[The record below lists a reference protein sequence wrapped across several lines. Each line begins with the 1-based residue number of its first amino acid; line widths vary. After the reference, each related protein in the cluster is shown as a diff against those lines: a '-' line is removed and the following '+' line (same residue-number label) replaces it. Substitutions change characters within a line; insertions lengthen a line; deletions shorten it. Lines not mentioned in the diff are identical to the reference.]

1 MKRIYRFVAVFLSLF
16 LALSVNVFA
25 YDPVNSGINYTHT
38 ANGIVYTNTA
48 NINLDAVNGALN
60 LVPEGIRNLC
70 NKEGVKIY
78 YTAGISRAERNYY
91 GVTITPTVT
100 YYNGSYKIASIDQR
114 VRIYVYDDAPFN
126 TTIPHEFGHALDTIS
141 GYNTGKYIGEYGISS
156 SAEWQRLMAANKSA
170 LMSIDSHA
178 AYTVPIDNDEPFAEA
193 FRLYCT
199 NPNGLKNAC
208 PDVYNFI
215 AAQVAKYSPA
225 SKALTK
231 NNFDYKAYA
240 DTYPDLKAA
249 FGYDKDA
256 LWNHY
261 NNFGKKEGRTAN
273 AVQ

>member
-16 LALSVNVFA
+16 MALSVNVFA
-25 YDPVNSGINYTHT
+25 YDPVNSGINYTQT
-38 ANGIVYTNTA
+38 ANGMVYTNTA
-48 NINLDAVNGALN
+48 NINLDAINGALN

-91 GVTITPTVT
+91 ARTITPNVT
-100 YYNGSYKIASIDQR
+100 YYNGSKKVASINTR
-114 VRIYVYDDAPFN
+114 AKIYLFDDAPLS
-126 TTIPHEFGHALDTIS
+126 TVIPHEYGHALDAIS

-156 SAEWQRLMAANKSA
+156 SAEWQRLMAANKGA
-170 LMSIDSHA
+170 LMSVDSYA

>member
-1 MKRIYRFVAVFLSLF
+1 MMKFKGFVAILTSLF
-16 LALSVNVFA
+16 LIFSVNVFA
-25 YDPVNSGINYTHT
+25 YDPVNSGINYTQT
-38 ANGIVYTNTA
+38 ANGMVYTNTP
-48 NINLDAVNGALN
+48 NVNLDAINGALN

-78 YTAGISRAERNYY
+78 YTAGISRAERSYY

-100 YYNGSYKIASIDQR
+100 YYNGSYKIASIGQR

-170 LMSIDSHA
+170 LMNIDSHA

-225 SKALTK
+225 PKALTK

-249 FGYDKDA
+249 FGYDKEA

-261 NNFGKKEGRTAN
+261 NNFGKNEGRTAK